1 VDKTTEIRGH
11 RQPQP
16 AELGHPAHPGES
28 KATAR
33 RIDPKYAPLLAPAIM
48 AIVISLAV
56 SLVETIVRLGF
67 TPRLVPAW
75 LTSFGEAVIV
85 AVPTAVLVAPHVQRL
100 VSRITGP
107 PRRPGPPDASIA
119 EPEVA
124 ASANSGY
131 PTASTDPRSRVP
143 SPDTATDDPIRTS
156 ST

>member
-16 AELGHPAHPGES
+16 AELAYPAHTAES

-33 RIDPKYAPLLAPAIM
+33 PIDPKYAPLLAPAIM

-67 TPRLVPAW
+67 TPRLVPTW
-75 LTSFGEAVIV
+75 LTSFGVAVIV

-107 PRRPGPPDASIA
+107 PRRPGPPDAPIA
-119 EPEVA
+119 EPEA
-124 ASANSGY
+124 AGSANTGY
-131 PTASTDPRSRVP
+131 PIPFP
-143 SPDTATDDPIRTS
+143 GKEHLP
-156 ST
+156 